1 MSVRKLQ
8 ELSRGGSTGSAP
20 SDRDIN
26 AHAQRIMGGG
36 GGGGGVARSFMEAY
50 SRDVDVAHSNTDPN
64 SSASPRRAALAPP
77 APKPGETT
85 GQQILA
91 LLLRVQEEL
100 REEREERAAREE
112 QLLGAIQQL
121 QEKFVAAGI
130 RTVTEA
136 VAHPHGDFD
145 NIDEVLRKPP
155 VIDPRG
161 NALAPI
167 PTDVDGLD

>member
-1 MSVRKLQ
+1 MSLDKLK
-8 ELSRGGSTGSAP
+8 EFSRGGGTGAAL

-36 GGGGGVARSFMEAY
+36 GGGARSFMEAY
-50 SRDVDVAHSNTDPN
+50 SRDVDAAHSNAEPHP
-64 SSASPRRAALAPP
+64 SAAPRRAAPQPP

-85 GQQILA
+85 GQQILG
-91 LLLRVQEEL
+91 LLLRMQEEL

-121 QEKFVAAGI
+121 HEKFVAAGI

-167 PTDVDGLD
+167 PTDADGLD

>member
-1 MSVRKLQ
+1 MSLDKLR
-8 ELSRGGSTGSAP
+8 ELSRGGSTGTAP

-50 SRDVDVAHSNTDPN
+50 SRDVDAAHSNAEPHPT
-64 SSASPRRAALAPP
+64 AAPRRAAPQPP

-85 GQQILA
+85 GQQILG
-91 LLLRVQEEL
+91 LLLRMQEEL

-121 QEKFVAAGI
+121 HEKFVAAGI

-145 NIDEVLRKPP
+145 SIDEVLRKPP